1 MLRIKKEIDLKE
13 LEKFGFKKAKS
24 TDGEIFYYPVAWNYG
39 LYVELTVNIDKT
51 ISLDV
56 NYEDFYTENIDI
68 LFDLIQAGYVEKVEE

>member
-13 LEKFGFKKAKS
+13 LEKFGFKKTKS
-24 TDGEIFYYPVAWNYG
+24 TAGEIFYYPVAWNYG